1 MVNIEVW
8 FNLDEYCTCMG
19 ISRVPCLNEVLYY
32 MGKQY
37 RVTFVEHYLGDN
49 VIAARVMTEDYK

>member
-1 MVNIEVW
+1 MVSIELW
-8 FNLDEYCTCMG
+8 FNLDNYYICME

-37 RVTFVEHYLGDN
+37 RVTFVEHYLGDK
-49 VIAARVMTEDYK
+49 VIVARVMAEDYK